1 MAILKE
7 EDGRKVSM
15 LVGKTE
21 NLDKNSFPT
30 NEMCGRPL
38 KISFPGKRFTKI
50 EFHDGLDVRQNQ
62 EDLEDS
68 QLNSIIRE
76 VFGIRLENPL
86 GIRDIME
93 GNKATGDKATGDK
106 ATGDKEK
113 LEKPL
118 KNPRRHEDTPDN
130 EKLTKEK
137 ELEKAKIQEIKENKK
152 RAQDERTRKG
162 EKEKKV
168 EETETAM

>member
-1 MAILKE
+1 
-7 EDGRKVSM
+7 
-15 LVGKTE
+15 
-21 NLDKNSFPT
+21 
-30 NEMCGRPL
+30 MCGIAL
-38 KISFPGKRFTKI
+38 QISFPGKRFTKI

-106 ATGDKEK
+106 DK

-118 KNPRRHEDTPDN
+118 KNQMRHEDTPDN
-130 EKLTKEK
+130 
-137 ELEKAKIQEIKENKK
+137 
-152 RAQDERTRKG
+152 
-162 EKEKKV
+162 
-168 EETETAM
+168 